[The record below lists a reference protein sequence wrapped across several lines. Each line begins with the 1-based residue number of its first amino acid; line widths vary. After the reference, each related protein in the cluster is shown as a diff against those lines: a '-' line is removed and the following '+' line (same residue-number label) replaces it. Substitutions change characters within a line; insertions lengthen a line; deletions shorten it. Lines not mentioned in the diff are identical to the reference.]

1 MATSYKTPG
10 VYVEEISSLPAS
22 VAQVETAIPAFIG
35 YTEFHTDI
43 DGSDLLNVPTRISSL
58 VDFREKYG
66 AAPPLDITSINLN
79 GTYQVTGLDV
89 ASNYYM
95 FDAIR
100 MFYANGGG
108 DCYIVAVGKY
118 SDGTIQNGAAD
129 GSTNGFLTGLE
140 ALKKADE
147 PTLLLA
153 PDAVKMSQTNM
164 DTLHAQML
172 SHAGRMQ
179 DRFCVFDLKENDGTH
194 QDAVDNFRAGVGVNK
209 LKYGAAY
216 TPWVKA
222 NLPKDVK
229 YKSLKGKIL
238 IGGSAISNLKAIAD
252 PNSLEAQFSADR
264 LDTLV
269 ADEVKIDSVITALKS
284 GEATLED
291 RFQNLYQTF
300 ANETNSGNKKTALTT
315 LLNFYVET
323 MRSYQTWVA
332 GTGVGDVIGTYSG
345 TYGALTTG
353 KSYLGSEL
361 STYLSTY
368 YGPVA
373 TVLSSYLKEANTA
386 LSIAVTALP
395 ATAWTNTT
403 LAAAYTASSASAIFG
418 AGTNLEK
425 MTRAASTVKAI
436 WTNIKAGIEYA
447 VATYDSLSSTVET
460 SAKAQ
465 IPVLKGI
472 VDKIGGS
479 LTTMPPSG
487 SIVGVYAATDRS
499 RGVWKAPANV
509 SLNSVAGVDTLIS
522 HEKQENLNVDV
533 VAGKSIN
540 AIRPFTGKGI
550 MVWGARTLAGNDN
563 EWRYVP
569 VRRLYLMVE
578 ESVKK
583 ATEFVVFEPND
594 KNTWVR
600 MKGMISNFLTDLW
613 RAGALAGAKP
623 DKAFFVN
630 VGLGETMTAQDILE
644 GRMIVEIGMAAVR
657 PAEFIIL
664 RFYHKLQEA

>member
-35 YTEFHTDI
+35 YTEFYTDI
-43 DGSDLLNVPTRISSL
+43 DGSELLNVPTRISSL
-58 VDFREKYG
+58 VDFREKFG
-66 AAPPLDITSINLN
+66 GAPPLSVTSVNLN
-79 GTYQVTGLDV
+79 GTYQVSGIELVT
-89 ASNYYM
+89 NYYM
-95 FDAIR
+95 YDAIR

-118 SDGTIQNGAAD
+118 SDGAIQNGD
-129 GSTNGFLTGLE
+129 GVTTPGFLLGLA

-153 PDAVKMSQTNM
+153 PDAVKMSQINI
-164 DTLHAQML
+164 DTLYAQML
-172 SHAGRMQ
+172 EHAAKMQ
-179 DRFCVFDLKENDGTH
+179 DRFCVFDLKENDGTYET
-194 QDAVDNFRAGVGVNK
+194 AVDNFRSGIGVNN
-209 LKYGAAY
+209 LKFGAAY
-216 TPWVKA
+216 SPWIQA

-229 YKSLKGKIL
+229 YKSLKGKVL
-238 IGGSAISNLKAIAD
+238 IGGTAISSLKALAD
-252 PNSLEAQFSADR
+252 PNSQDAKFTGDR

-269 ADEVKIDSVITALKS
+269 SDGDKLNTEINTLKGAS
-284 GEATLED
+284 GTLEE
-291 RFQNLYQTF
+291 RFDVLYSAF
-300 ANETNSGNKKTALTT
+300 ANESNATTRKTNLIT
-315 LLNFYVET
+315 LLNFYYST
-323 MRSYQTWVA
+323 IGAYQTWLA
-332 GTGVGDVIGTYSG
+332 GTGVKDLLAEYSG
-345 TYGALTTG
+345 TYGSLTAG
-353 KSYLGSEL
+353 KSYLGGEL
-361 STYLSTY
+361 STYLTTY
-368 YGPVA
+368 YSSVA
-373 TVLSSYLKEANTA
+373 ATLGSYIKEAVLPAGLNC
-386 LSIAVTALP
+386 SGLP
-395 ATAWTNTT
+395 ATAWTNAT
-403 LAAAYTASSASAIFG
+403 LLAAYTGSVASSIFTG
-418 AGTNLEK
+418 ANNTDRMNSG
-425 MTRAASTVKAI
+425 AASVKAL
-436 WTNIKAGIEYA
+436 WVNIRAGIDYA
-447 VATYDSLSSTVET
+447 VSTYESLSATVET

-465 IPVLKGI
+465 IPVLKNI
-472 VDKIGGS
+472 IDKIGAS

-487 SIVGVYAATDRS
+487 AIVGVYAATDRS

-509 SLNSVAGVDTLIS
+509 SLNSVAGVATLIS
-522 HEKQENLNVDV
+522 HEKQQDLNVDV

-550 MVWGARTLAGNDN
+550 LVWGARTLAGNDN

-600 MKGMISNFLTDLW
+600 MKGMVNNFLTELW

-623 DKAFFVN
+623 EQAFYVN

-664 RFYHKLQEA
+664 RFFHKLQES